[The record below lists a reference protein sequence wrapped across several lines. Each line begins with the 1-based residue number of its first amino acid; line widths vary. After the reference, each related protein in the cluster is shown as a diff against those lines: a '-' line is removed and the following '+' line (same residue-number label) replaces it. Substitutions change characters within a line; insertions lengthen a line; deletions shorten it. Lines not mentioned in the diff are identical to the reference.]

1 MVLSKSFHLFCHYF
15 ILLACL
21 LPTVHAFEMSSPL
34 LSPLPECSAA
44 QKALALEAATK
55 EKNDIKLN
63 CSLILNKSDVLSK
76 GIIFEGESSSKAIL
90 DCRGALIDG
99 SKPNSPVIQIY
110 VRSKKLPS
118 GDWSVP
124 SNISIRN
131 CHVKGRIQIS
141 GMSGSGEGELLKVS
155 SRLDD
160 KHTERAQAA
169 APHHITIENVEI
181 ESLGRVLLYFSPG
194 VTHSVVKNSKFKGK
208 LDSTAIYLD
217 TESGKNLIQNNDF
230 DVYSNTREILAIDG
244 SAENVVTGN
253 YFSGLNN
260 GGIFIYRN
268 CGEGGTIRHQLPN
281 RNKIINNIFYYNKMS
296 DDPSFF
302 KETWKD
308 VWNFFAEVDKAKGP
322 PPAIWVASRNG
333 NRPYCD
339 LDKGFPWGSSVDNN
353 DHVKNTIILD
363 NQIYKL
369 RPTIMIRMSDK
380 PFIVGGN
387 QSVNYTSRPSRGS
400 VSWPRSGCFVKNAFP
415 SAYIQHG
422 QSVELFNDSENGYP
436 RCIGQSAYCEDGV
449 ILRTPFQCKNQSP
462 YEIINFECLAQSSN
476 NGCLKKLR
484 CPKGMKII
492 SARVLCNL
500 EYGQLSQSKLMSSP
514 WNIMSVVVKSSGLEG
529 ECRMNQVF
537 EKSASRSLAP
547 LIGLTGI
554 EFGCKE
560 KDENGGDC
568 HQLGQLACSN

>member
-194 VTHSVVKNSKFKGK
+194 VTHSIVKNSKFKGK

-217 TESGKNLIQNNDF
+217 TESGKNLIQ
-230 DVYSNTREILAIDG
+230 TL
-244 SAENVVTGN
+244 
-253 YFSGLNN
+253 
-260 GGIFIYRN
+260 
-268 CGEGGTIRHQLPN
+268 
-281 RNKIINNIFYYNKMS
+281 
-296 DDPSFF
+296 
-302 KETWKD
+302 
-308 VWNFFAEVDKAKGP
+308 
-322 PPAIWVASRNG
+322 
-333 NRPYCD
+333 
-339 LDKGFPWGSSVDNN
+339 
-353 DHVKNTIILD
+353 VK
-363 NQIYKL
+363 Y
-369 RPTIMIRMSDK
+369 
-380 PFIVGGN
+380 
-387 QSVNYTSRPSRGS
+387 
-400 VSWPRSGCFVKNAFP
+400 
-415 SAYIQHG
+415 
-422 QSVELFNDSENGYP
+422 
-436 RCIGQSAYCEDGV
+436 
-449 ILRTPFQCKNQSP
+449 
-462 YEIINFECLAQSSN
+462 
-476 NGCLKKLR
+476 
-484 CPKGMKII
+484 
-492 SARVLCNL
+492 
-500 EYGQLSQSKLMSSP
+500 
-514 WNIMSVVVKSSGLEG
+514 
-529 ECRMNQVF
+529 
-537 EKSASRSLAP
+537 
-547 LIGLTGI
+547 
-554 EFGCKE
+554 
-560 KDENGGDC
+560 
-568 HQLGQLACSN
+568 

>member
-1 MVLSKSFHLFCHYF
+1 MIFSKTFHLLCHYF
-15 ILLACL
+15 IFLACL
-21 LPTVHAFEMSSPL
+21 LPTVHAFEMYPPL
-34 LSPLPECSAA
+34 LSPLPECSVA
-44 QKALALEAATK
+44 QKASALEPATK

-63 CSLILNKSDVLSK
+63 CSLTLNKTDVLSK
-76 GIIFEGESSSKAIL
+76 GIIFEGESSSKAVL
-90 DCRGALIDG
+90 DCRGAMIDG
-99 SKPNSPVIQIY
+99 SIANFSFVQIY
-110 VRSKKLPS
+110 VRSKKLSS

-124 SNISIRN
+124 SNITIRN
-131 CHVKGRIQIS
+131 CKVKGRIQIS
-141 GMSGSGEGELLKVS
+141 GMSSNGEGELLKIS

-160 KHTERAQAA
+160 KHTERTKAS
-169 APHHITIENVEI
+169 APHHITIENVQV
-181 ESLGRVLLYFSPG
+181 ESWGRVSLYFSPG
-194 VTHSVVKNSKFKGK
+194 VTNSVVRNSTFKGN

-230 DVYSNTREILAIDG
+230 LGYSNTREVIAIDG
-244 SAENVVTGN
+244 SSDNVVIGN

-260 GGIFIYRN
+260 GGVFIYRN
-268 CGEGGTIRHQLPN
+268 CGEGGTVRHQLPN
-281 RNKIINNIFYYNKMS
+281 RNKIINNIFYYNKLS

-308 VWNFFAEVDKAKGP
+308 IWNFFAEVNKAKGP

-353 DHVKNTIILD
+353 DNVKNTVILD

-380 PFIVGGN
+380 PFIVSGN
-387 QSVNYTSRPSRGS
+387 QSVNYTKKPSRGG
-400 VSWPRSGCFVKNAFP
+400 VRWPRSGCFVKNAFP

-422 QSVELFNDSENGYP
+422 QSVELFNDSETGSP
-436 RCIGQSAYCEDGV
+436 KCTGQSVYCEDGV
-449 ILRTPFQCKNQSP
+449 ILRTPILCKNQRSS
-462 YEIINFECLAQSSN
+462 EIINFECLAQSSN
-476 NGCLKKLR
+476 SGCFKKLK

-500 EYGQLSQSKLMSSP
+500 EYGQLSQSKLITSP
-514 WNIMSVVVKSSGLEG
+514 WNMMSVVVKSSGLEG
-529 ECRMNQVF
+529 ECRINKVY

-547 LIGLTGI
+547 LIGLTEI

-560 KDENGGDC
+560 KDDNGGDC
-568 HQLGQLACSN
+568 HQLGQLACSK